1 MNSRPLPCQP
11 QHPLMQMSAHPQLL
25 DDADHQAPGV
35 ALKAARGETADDVC
49 SCRPTGPPPS
59 IPHTHT
65 HVPQVF
71 SAKTSHQCIEKT
83 GPWSRPA
90 LRCKWRLRS
99 CKKSGGEKKST
110 ISVHGWRGNEYV
122 TPVRRRLAVRDGLLP
137 AVALNDLCYDGAA
150 DERWRRRAV
159 KYPILRLLNQA
170 CRLSKHTTAE
180 QRGRGMGGGGSA
192 AAGARHSFKYSII

>member
-25 DDADHQAPGV
+25 DDVDRQAPGV
-35 ALKAARGETADDVC
+35 ALKAARGKTADDVC
-49 SCRPTGPPPS
+49 CRPTGPPPS

-65 HVPQVF
+65 SPRCFQPKHRT
-71 SAKTSHQCIEKT
+71 SALKRQ
-83 GPWSRPA
+83 GPGFYLLFNA
-90 LRCKWRLRS
+90 NGD
-99 CKKSGGEKKST
+99 SGAARRAGKKST

-180 QRGRGMGGGGSA
+180 QRGRGIGGVGVCRQEVPRR
-192 AAGARHSFKYSII
+192 ARGTRSSTR

>member
-1 MNSRPLPCQP
+1 
-11 QHPLMQMSAHPQLL
+11 MQMETQEL
-25 DDADHQAPGV
+25 QEE
-35 ALKAARGETADDVC
+35 RG
-49 SCRPTGPPPS
+49 
-59 IPHTHT
+59 
-65 HVPQVF
+65 
-71 SAKTSHQCIEKT
+71 
-83 GPWSRPA
+83 
-90 LRCKWRLRS
+90 
-99 CKKSGGEKKST
+99 KKST

-180 QRGRGMGGGGSA
+180 QRGRGIGGKGGCAGRRFRGGGREALVQVLDNLTAKRSDM
-192 AAGARHSFKYSII
+192 RPHSRPGVNAITSPDCQQSCQPEGTFP